1 MPLPDPHL
9 GVGDLDPDFWREA
22 LALFAFG
29 AVSPWLSMVD
39 LDKYGRCVDRVQ
51 SLDISTVACCYSP
64 VIEGPLIERAFA
76 HVRQLPA
83 LDPAPAARSVR
94 ARPGHRRDLS
104 AQDVT
109 PPSDRHDQSARCADA
124 MGWSTDR

>member
-1 MPLPDPHL
+1 
-9 GVGDLDPDFWREA
+9 VGNLDPDFWREA

-83 LDPAPAARSVR
+83 LDPPRCPVSPCSTRSSPR
-94 ARPGHRRDLS
+94 SLSPGRD
-104 AQDVT
+104 
-109 PPSDRHDQSARCADA
+109 PSV
-124 MGWSTDR
+124 